1 MHWLNGSIFA
11 PFIQCGVMNHVV
23 VHILFLYY
31 DKVLFECMELG
42 AGVRVVVSLERAQQP
57 YFLGW
62 HEIYWEIEVLATS
75 HFV

>member
-11 PFIQCGVMNHVV
+11 PSIECDVMNRVV

-31 DKVLFECMELG
+31 VKVIFECMELG
-42 AGVRVVVSLERAQQP
+42 ASVRVMVSLERVQQP

-62 HEIYWEIEVLATS
+62 HEIY
-75 HFV
+75 